1 MDAKAIIE
9 EFLDFLAP
17 KLAVYESAIY
27 FYILRHSRLQGNE
40 EVTIGFKSARLKMA
54 LGIGA
59 QGARMGER
67 TSYEKLRSLEAKG
80 CLRLLGT
87 DRKGTRIQ
95 LLLPSE
101 IEGLILAPKLET
113 SVGLDEI
120 DFFLNPEHRELILQR
135 EGGRCFYCARV
146 LSPSN
151 YIIEH
156 VTSRPAGDSS
166 YRNVVAACL
175 NCNNRKG
182 NTEVEEFVRGL
193 YRDGFLSAED
203 FDRLVANLQLLR
215 TGDIRPNISGMGNT
229 GAL

>member
-1 MDAKAIIE
+1 MIIQ
-9 EFLDFLAP
+9 EFQDLLAP
-17 KLAVYESAIY
+17 KLDVYEQAIY
-27 FYILRHSRLQGNE
+27 LYILRHGRLQGKE
-40 EVTIGFKSARLKMA
+40 EVTIGFFSARLRMA

-59 QGARMGER
+59 QGTQMAAR
-67 TSYEKLRSLEAKG
+67 TCYEKLRSLEAKG
-80 CLRLLGT
+80 CLKLLGT
-87 DRKGTRIQ
+87 ERNGTRIQ
-95 LLLPSE
+95 LRLPSE
-101 IEGLILAPKLET
+101 IEGLIPAAKLET
-113 SVGLDEI
+113 SVSLDEI

-135 EGGRCFYCARV
+135 EGGKCFYCARV

-151 YIIEH
+151 YVIEH

-193 YRDGFLSAED
+193 YRDGYLSADD
-203 FDRLVANLQLLR
+203 FDRLVAKLQLLR
-215 TGDIRPNISGMGNT
+215 TGDIRPNISSIGNI